1 MQMLES
7 KFKYIKYRVIALFS
21 HINKVIPNDIW
32 MAYLYLRY
40 GYIKSRVLEQ
50 WLNLLIL
57 KQADTFVYGN
67 RWIYILI
74 RANPGLDR
82 NEQY

>member
-1 MQMLES
+1 MC
-7 KFKYIKYRVIALFS
+7 
-21 HINKVIPNDIW
+21 
-32 MAYLYLRY
+32 MAYLYFRN
-40 GYIKSRVLEQ
+40 GDIKSRVLEQ

-67 RWIYILI
+67 HWIYILI

>member
-1 MQMLES
+1 
-7 KFKYIKYRVIALFS
+7 
-21 HINKVIPNDIW
+21 
-32 MAYLYLRY
+32 MAYLFLRY

>member
-1 MQMLES
+1 MKFEWLICTLETG
-7 KFKYIKYRVIALFS
+7 I
-21 HINKVIPNDIW
+21 D
-32 MAYLYLRY
+32 
-40 GYIKSRVLEQ
+40 IKSRVLEQ

-67 RWIYILI
+67 HWIYILI

>member
-1 MQMLES
+1 MKFVWLICTLETG
-7 KFKYIKYRVIALFS
+7 I
-21 HINKVIPNDIW
+21 D
-32 MAYLYLRY
+32 
-40 GYIKSRVLEQ
+40 IKSRVLEQ

-67 RWIYILI
+67 HWIYILI

-82 NEQY
+82 NGQY